1 VKEKE
6 PVLLSIVL
14 MTQPLAQ
21 TALSVYQVFV
31 PCAQPTSNVLLTV
44 MKDLSVKQATLPNM
58 TPPALLKVNAIK
70 VNVKPPTQTKPL

>member
-1 VKEKE
+1 
-6 PVLLSIVL
+6 

-31 PCAQPTSNVLLTV
+31 PCAQPTNNVPLTV

-58 TPPALLKVNAIK
+58 TPPAL
-70 VNVKPPTQTKPL
+70 